1 MALSQYV
8 AINFLTKFD
17 KKGLERA
24 TKELKGFDKVVA
36 TSTFRLKSFAKA
48 GAIAAAA
55 GMAIFA
61 KNSIQAA
68 LAQERL
74 DKSVEQ
80 SLRSI
85 NQLDQLPSVNSFIS
99 GIEKASNITK
109 DRLTPAIN
117 GLIIQTAD
125 LTKAQDL
132 FNVAVDTSVGAGV
145 DLTQVSDALGKA
157 SRGNFKAL
165 GALGLGFDAV
175 TAKEIG
181 LAEITDYLTLKFGGA
196 AKRATETFG
205 GQLDALKISAGAAQT
220 SLGEGFITATE
231 ILIGGGNASDYFGS
245 RLESL
250 GLNGGYILIALA
262 DKAQKITN
270 AFDGLAKKI
279 EGNRVLKFL
288 FSAENIPVIGGW
300 LQGFEGLA
308 KEGKKIAESTG
319 DTLEQS
325 AEQKAI
331 AEKLAKLQA
340 RLDKMAAEALNKQK
354 KLTKEKLAQQALDK
368 KKAELE
374 AMFDLDRINLQA
386 ALSRKLSAEDELR
399 VKILQKLAD
408 GTKKAVDEAE
418 RYADVLKVIEDGQIT
433 TGEVE
438 MLAKKW
444 GVTTTEVLI
453 YLRTL
458 FAANDELRKMLA
470 LLDEIGKKKMPVG
483 MTFQYQQQQ
492 FQQITSPRFQESVL
506 TGEAPNVLG
515 QQVFEDLRKEGLN
528 AAMAGSSARYTAQA
542 VDYYQRL
549 FDIPR
554 MAEGGVVNQPT
565 LAMIGEA
572 GAEAVIPLDKMGGMG
587 TNVVVNVAGSVIS
600 EGELQSVIQDAL
612 YNLNRSGAVTQL
624 TNLGR

>member
-24 TKELKGFDKVVA
+24 TKELQGFDKVVA
-36 TSTFRLKSFAKA
+36 TSTFKLKSFAKA

-55 GMAIFA
+55 GLAIFA

-85 NQLDQLPSVNSFIS
+85 NQLDQLPSVNAFLSN
-99 GIEKASNITK
+99 IEKASNITK
-109 DRLTPAIN
+109 DILTPAIN

-132 FNVAVDTSVGAGV
+132 FTIALDTSVGAGI

-205 GQLDALKISAGAAQT
+205 GQLDNLKISAGAAQT
-220 SLGEGFITATE
+220 SLGEGFLLATE
-231 ILIGGGNASDYFGS
+231 ILIDGGNASDYFGTK
-245 RLESL
+245 LESL
-250 GLNGGYILIALA
+250 GLNGGYIIVALA
-262 DKAQKITN
+262 DKISKITD
-270 AFDGLAKKI
+270 AFDGISKKI
-279 EGNRVLKFL
+279 EGNAFLRFL
-288 FSAENIPVIGGW
+288 FQAKSIPVVGGW
-300 LQGFEGLA
+300 IEGFRGLA
-308 KEGKKIAESTG
+308 EEGKTISNNMK
-319 DTLEQS
+319 DTVEQT
-325 AEQKAI
+325 AEQKAL

-354 KLTKEKLAQQALDK
+354 QITKEKLSQQALDK
-368 KKAELE
+368 KKAELQ
-374 AMFDLDRINLQA
+374 AMFDLDAINLQV
-386 ALSRKLSAEDELR
+386 ALSRKLSAEDEAR
-399 VKILQKLAD
+399 VKILQKLAE
-408 GTKKAVDEAE
+408 GTEAAVNQAQK
-418 RYADVLKVIEDGQIT
+418 YADVLKVIEDGKIT
-433 TGEVE
+433 TGEIDE
-438 MLAKKW
+438 LAKKW
-444 GVTTTEVLI
+444 GMTTVGVEMYI
-453 YLRTL
+453 MKL
-458 FAANDELRKMLA
+458 FAANEEIKKMLA
-470 LLDEIGKKKMPVG
+470 LLSQVKTPTPPPTSNVPEPMKYDEIKKGLEKEFISRGIEKGAASGLAASSIRLQAQADAYMAANPG
-483 MTFQYQQQQ
+483 MFD
-492 FQQITSPRFQESVL
+492 PL
-506 TGEAPNVLG
+506 TG
-515 QQVFEDLRKEGLN
+515 LRRVPL
-528 AAMAGSSARYTAQA
+528 
-542 VDYYQRL
+542 
-549 FDIPR
+549 
-554 MAEGGVVNQPT
+554 AEGGIVTRPT
-565 LAMIGEA
+565 NALIGEA
-572 GAEAVIPLDKMGGMG
+572 GAEAVIPLDRMDGFG
-587 TNVVVNVAGSVIS
+587 TTVNVNVAGSVIS

-612 YNLNRSGAVTQL
+612 YNLNRAGAVTQL

>member
-231 ILIGGGNASDYFGS
+231 ILIGGGNASDYFGA

-250 GLNGGYILIALA
+250 GLNGGYIVVALA
-262 DKAQKITN
+262 DKISKITE
-270 AFDGLAKKI
+270 AFDGLAKKV
-279 EGNRVLKFL
+279 EGNAFLKFL
-288 FSAENIPVIGGW
+288 FKAENIPVLGGW
-300 LQGFEGLA
+300 IQGFRGLA
-308 KEGKKIAESTG
+308 EEGKNITDNLK
-319 DTLEQS
+319 DTVEQS
-325 AEQKAI
+325 AEQKAL

-354 KLTKEKLAQQALDK
+354 KITKEKLAQQALDK

-433 TGEVE
+433 TGEIE

-554 MAEGGVVNQPT
+554 MAEGGIVNQPT
-565 LAMIGEA
+565 LALIGEA
-572 GAEAVIPLDKMGGMG
+572 GSEAVIPLDKMGGMG
-587 TNVVVNVAGSVIS
+587 TTVNINVAGSVIS

-612 YNLNRSGAVTQL
+612 YNLNRAGAVTQL